1 MGQISLLAYFSHNF
15 NTYSKNIS
23 AFHTQK
29 GREDRIMIATPQM
42 VYQHPH
48 KSIFLDFT
56 PQKKGESNPQKLEHS
71 PSQIRALEITSS
83 LQMTLDYKELIEKF
97 SSEIKT
103 TIPHES
109 IHYSG
114 PQPDVSF
121 SSGNKSQYLCT
132 YLLTLNNKPLG
143 ELSLTRI
150 TEFEEKEMTLIEPFL
165 RSLLYPLHNALA
177 YKDALQLAL
186 KDPLTGIPNRAAM
199 DDALNRE
206 IKLAHRNGSP
216 LALVSFDLDHFKNVN
231 DHYGHSNGDAVI
243 KTFVRTVKRC
253 IRETDMLCRYGGEE
267 FTVILSHTDRNG
279 AIRLSE
285 RIREAVEKTP
295 FRTKELTIPITVS
308 IGVSHLT
315 LDDNSTSL
323 FNKADAA
330 LYQAKTDGR
339 NCVRFSSSWYCPVNQ
354 KKMVESVVN

>member
-1 MGQISLLAYFSHNF
+1 
-15 NTYSKNIS
+15 
-23 AFHTQK
+23 
-29 GREDRIMIATPQM
+29 MIATPQM

-48 KSIFLDFT
+48 KSVFLDFT
-56 PQKKGESNPQKLEHS
+56 PQKKSESGRKEVEYDS
-71 PSQIRALEITSS
+71 GQIRALEITKA
-83 LQMTLDYKELIEKF
+83 LQSTLDYQKLIEIF
-97 SSEIKT
+97 SQEINS

-114 PQPDVSF
+114 PLPEISF
-121 SSGNKSQYLCT
+121 STGNKSQYLCT
-132 YLLTLNNKPLG
+132 YLLTLNNKPMG
-143 ELSLTRI
+143 ELSLTRV
-150 TEFEEKEMTLIEPFL
+150 TEFKEKEMAQIEPLL

-177 YKDALQLAL
+177 YQSALQSAL

-199 DDALNRE
+199 DDAINRE

-216 LALVSFDLDHFKNVN
+216 LSLVSFDLDHFKKVN
-231 DHYGHSNGDAVI
+231 DHYGHSSGDAVL
-243 KTFVRTVKRC
+243 KTFVRTVKQC

-285 RIREAVEKTP
+285 RIREAVENTP
-295 FRTKELTIPITVS
+295 CRTKELTIPVTVS
-308 IGVSHLT
+308 VGVSHLT
-315 LDDNSTSL
+315 LEDDPISL

-339 NCVRFSSSWYCPVNQ
+339 NCVRFSNSWYSPINQEATIESAVN
-354 KKMVESVVN
+354 

>member
-1 MGQISLLAYFSHNF
+1 
-15 NTYSKNIS
+15 
-23 AFHTQK
+23 
-29 GREDRIMIATPQM
+29 MIATPQM

-56 PQKKGESNPQKLEHS
+56 PQKKSSSSRKKTVYDLG
-71 PSQIRALEITSS
+71 QIRALEITKA
-83 LQMTLDYKELIEKF
+83 LQSTLDYRKLIDVF
-97 SSEIKT
+97 SQEISN
-103 TIPHES
+103 IIAHDS

-114 PQPDVSF
+114 PESEISF
-121 SSGNKSQYLCT
+121 SAGNKSQYLCT

-150 TEFEEKEMTLIEPFL
+150 TEFKEKEMEQIEPLL
-165 RSLLYPLHNALA
+165 RSLLYPLHNTLA
-177 YKDALQLAL
+177 YQSALESAL

-199 DDALNRE
+199 DDAINRE

-216 LALVSFDLDHFKNVN
+216 LSLVSFDLDHFKKVN
-231 DHYGHSNGDAVI
+231 DHYGHSSGDAVL
-243 KTFVRTVKRC
+243 KTFVRTVKQC

-295 FRTKELTIPITVS
+295 CHTRELTIPVTVS
-308 IGVSHLT
+308 VGVAHLT
-315 LDDNSTSL
+315 LDDDPVSL

-339 NCVRFSSSWYCPVNQ
+339 NCVRFSNSWYCPIDQ
-354 KKMVESVVN
+354 ESTVESAVN

>member
-1 MGQISLLAYFSHNF
+1 
-15 NTYSKNIS
+15 
-23 AFHTQK
+23 
-29 GREDRIMIATPQM
+29 MIATPQM

-48 KSIFLDFT
+48 KSVFLDFS
-56 PQKKGESNPQKLEHS
+56 PQKKGESGTKKIEYD
-71 PSQIRALEITSS
+71 PSQIRALEITKA
-83 LQMTLDYKELIEKF
+83 LQVTLDYQKLIELF
-97 SSEIKT
+97 SQEISSV
-103 TIPHES
+103 IPHES

-114 PQPDVSF
+114 PDSETSF
-121 SSGNKSQYLCT
+121 SIGNKSQYLCT

-165 RSLLYPLHNALA
+165 RSLLYPLNNALA
-177 YKDALQLAL
+177 YQSALQLAL

-206 IKLAHRNGSP
+206 IKLAHRNGAP
-216 LALVSFDLDHFKNVN
+216 LSLVSFDLDHFKEVN
-231 DHYGHSNGDAVI
+231 DQYGHSSGDAVL
-243 KTFVRTVKRC
+243 KNFVRTVKQC

-295 FRTKELTIPITVS
+295 CRTKELTIPVTVS
-308 IGVSHLT
+308 VGVAHLT
-315 LDDNSTSL
+315 LDDDPISL
-323 FNKADAA
+323 FNKSDTA

-339 NCVRFSSSWYCPVNQ
+339 NCVRFSNSWYCPIDQN
-354 KKMVESVVN
+354 KMVESAVS